1 MRKSV
6 VVNMQD
12 AMEARPIAML
22 VQTANQYGSRIY
34 LEQGSRRINAKSI
47 MGMMGI
53 ALLNGDEVVLDVEGE
68 DEEEAIAAMEASLTR

>member
-1 MRKSV
+1 MKKSV

-53 ALLNGDEVVLDVEGE
+53 ALLNGEEVVLDVEGE
-68 DEEEAIAAMEASLTR
+68 DEEEAIAAMEAFLTR

>member
-34 LEQGSRRINAKSI
+34 LEQGSMRINAKSI

-53 ALLNGDEVVLDVEGE
+53 ALLNGEEVVLDVEGE
-68 DEEEAIAAMEASLTR
+68 DEEEAIAAMEAFLTR

>member
-1 MRKSV
+1 MKKSV

-53 ALLNGDEVVLDVEGE
+53 ALLNGEEVVLDVEGE
-68 DEEEAIAAMEASLTR
+68 DEEEAIADMEAFLTR

>member
-68 DEEEAIAAMEASLTR
+68 DEEEAIAAMEAFLTR

>member
-53 ALLNGDEVVLDVEGE
+53 ALLNGEEVVLDVEGE
-68 DEEEAIAAMEASLTR
+68 DEEEAIAAMEAFLTR

>member
-1 MRKSV
+1 MKKSV

-68 DEEEAIAAMEASLTR
+68 DEEEAIAAMEAFLTR